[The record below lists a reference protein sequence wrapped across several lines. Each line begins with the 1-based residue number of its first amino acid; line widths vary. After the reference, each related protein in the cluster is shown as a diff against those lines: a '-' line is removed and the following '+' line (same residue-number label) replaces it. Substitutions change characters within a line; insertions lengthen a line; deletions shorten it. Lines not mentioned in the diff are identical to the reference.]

1 MGLKN
6 LISEL
11 ESEREEL
18 RKELEEIMKRHKWTE
33 KDIAETSAYINRR
46 WVRRGS
52 YVYFYYYLIV
62 RHRGRVVRNKYLGK
76 TIAPAVKK
84 QVEDLK
90 RAKKLLRRIRAI
102 ERSLK
107 RIEKELGKVVRNE

>member
-1 MGLKN
+1 MSLKN

-11 ESEREEL
+11 ESEREQL
-18 RKELEEIMKRHKWTE
+18 RKELEEILKKHKWDI
-33 KDIAETSAYINRR
+33 KDVENTSAYITKR
-46 WVRRGS
+46 WVKARG
-52 YVYFYYYLIV
+52 YVYFYYYLIIKHKGQIV
-62 RHRGRVVRNKYLGK
+62 KNKYLGK
-76 TIAPAVKK
+76 TVAPHVKR

-107 RIEKELGKVVRNE
+107 RIEKEIGGMIRRE